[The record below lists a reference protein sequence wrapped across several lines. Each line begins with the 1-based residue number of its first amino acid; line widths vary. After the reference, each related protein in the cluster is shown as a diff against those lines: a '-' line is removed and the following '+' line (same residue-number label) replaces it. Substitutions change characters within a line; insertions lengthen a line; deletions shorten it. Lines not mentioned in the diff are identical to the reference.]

1 MRTFLSP
8 QRLHL
13 LEREIVMKPNSLD
26 RRTVL
31 GYFAGSALLTRIP
44 QQARATSEVPA
55 TLPAEP
61 LISVWEHASKIDIAP
76 VVKDVGFNTVW
87 THDKPYDGVMKFED
101 TLMYRHMRAPGVKY
115 VIAKIE
121 RGIWGWKF
129 DQAIKHAEWIANL
142 SLTHR
147 NIIGLY
153 LNDFYGEMEDVAKGG
168 HTEQEFRQIIA
179 KAKSINPRLP
189 IWVPCYPPAELEKPY
204 DFDIDAVIF
213 SFYDT
218 KVLQDHEKL
227 LDQALKKFAGKPLMG
242 SLYLNSGSEGR
253 WLSEPEFKQLT
264 EFFIDNVN
272 RGKLCGIRIFR
283 VASLQERPEYATW
296 TKEALAKL
304 KRT

>member
-1 MRTFLSP
+1 
-8 QRLHL
+8 
-13 LEREIVMKPNSLD
+13 MKPNALN
-26 RRTVL
+26 RRTIL
-31 GYFAGSALLTRIP
+31 RYFAGSALLSEIP
-44 QQARATSEVPA
+44 RPARGTSEFPA
-55 TLPAEP
+55 TLPPEP
-61 LISVWEHASKIDIAP
+61 LISVWEHAAKIDIAP

-101 TLMYRHMRAPGVKY
+101 TLMYRHMHTPGVKY

-129 DQAIKHAEWIANL
+129 DQAMRHAEWIANL

-179 KAKSINPRLP
+179 KAKGINPRLP

-204 DFDIDAVIF
+204 DFDIDAIIF

-264 EFFIDNVN
+264 DFFIDNVN

-283 VASLQERPEYATW
+283 VASLQERPEYAKW
-296 TKEALAKL
+296 TKEALTRL